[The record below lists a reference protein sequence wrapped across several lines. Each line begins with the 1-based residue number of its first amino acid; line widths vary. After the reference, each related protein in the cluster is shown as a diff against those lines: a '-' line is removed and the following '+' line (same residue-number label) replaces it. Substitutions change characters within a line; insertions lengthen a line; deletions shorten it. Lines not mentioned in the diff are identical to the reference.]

1 MTNHDNLILIALAV
15 LACVALSFLFSGM
28 ETGVLALNRFR
39 VRQRMRTG
47 DRRAAVLHGFL
58 ENPENFLWTIL
69 VGNTVVNFIIFSLG
83 AIQLRVWLGD
93 KPLLWSLV
101 FMVAV
106 FVFYIVCE
114 LAPKTLFQRYPNRL
128 SLALAL
134 PFRVIHRILAPLV
147 AVAGWFSHGLLHWT
161 GGKAFTGRLFG
172 SREELRFIMQES
184 APGLTSEEKTMIN
197 RVLDLPN
204 LRVRHVMVPLANTT
218 IVEASQPL
226 EQVLVLC
233 RERALTRVLVMD
245 AATKRISGVVNLDH
259 ILYLDGLDKAKAAQE
274 YIQAAFFLPEELHL
288 EEALRRMQN
297 TGLRMAVV
305 LGPDHRETG
314 IISLQDI
321 LKVIFGEVTL

>member
-1 MTNHDNLILIALAV
+1 MTDRDILIALILLV
-15 LACVALSFLFSGM
+15 CIALSFLFSGM

-39 VRQRMRTG
+39 VRQRMRAG

-69 VGNTVVNFIIFSLG
+69 VGNTVVNFTIFSLG
-83 AIQLRVWLGD
+83 AVQFYFWMGKWPLVWA
-93 KPLLWSLV
+93 LV

-128 SLALAL
+128 SLALAM
-134 PFRVIHRILAPLV
+134 PFRLIHRILAPLV
-147 AVAGWFSHGLLHWT
+147 AVAGWFSRGMLHWT

-204 LRVRHVMVPLANTT
+204 LRVRHVMVPMANTT
-218 IVEASQPL
+218 MVESTRPL
-226 EQVLVLC
+226 EQVLALC
-233 RERALTRVLVMD
+233 RERGLTRVPVAD
-245 AATKRISGVVNLDH
+245 AATKRISGVINLEKV
-259 ILYLDGLDKAKAAQE
+259 LYLDGMDKAKAAQE
-274 YIQAAFFLPEELHL
+274 YMQAAFFLPEEMHL
-288 EEALRRMQN
+288 EDALRRMQK
-297 TGLRMAVV
+297 TGGRMAVV
-305 LGPDHRETG
+305 LGPDQRETG